1 MDNLSCP
8 APEIGHKM
16 TPEFAKIG
24 TYLWFSICAI
34 NCFASYTFIRPKHV
48 LGRFKMG
55 KHFKTIKVHRLC
67 AYYHTAIPNR
77 EVQGFTGKFL

>member
-8 APEIGHKM
+8 TPEIGHKM

-34 NCFASYTFIRPKHV
+34 NCFASYTFHSP
-48 LGRFKMG
+48 
-55 KHFKTIKVHRLC
+55 IKVHILR

-77 EVQGFTGKFL
+77 EVQGFTGKSL